1 MFYDFSHRHTA
12 CEVDEQ
18 FRYGEGVIYGQGLAY
33 SGVNEKV
40 ILSRDSRSTSHIQR
54 EYAYNGLFS
63 PVSVVKPGAF
73 VKVEDSYFVMT
84 MRKTAEG
91 DKSCSMMKT
100 NCIVELQRF
109 SQTYDANDNPVSG
122 NHFNPVKINV
132 IAYVEYVNASLRQQE
147 IGLLPTTQ
155 YILYLHPS
163 ANIKRPQDVLSPDR
177 VILNGRPY
185 QVDGVDDVKLPNMLY
200 VQLSEDKR

>member
-1 MFYDFSHRHTA
+1 MFYEFSHRHSDCTI
-12 CEVDEQ
+12 DEE
-18 FRYGEGVIYGQGLAY
+18 FRYGEGVIYGQGLEY
-33 SGVNEKV
+33 SGANEKV
-40 ILSRDSRSTSHIQR
+40 ILSRDSKGTSLIQR
-54 EYAYNGLFS
+54 EYAYNGLFA
-63 PVSVVKPGAF
+63 PVSVVKQGAL
-73 VKVEDSYFVMT
+73 VKVEDSYFVIT

-91 DKSCSMMKT
+91 NKSCSMMKT

-122 NHFNPVKINV
+122 THFNQVQVHV
-132 IAYVEYVNASLRQQE
+132 IAYAEYVNASLRQQE
-147 IGLLPTTQ
+147 IGLLPTTE

-163 ANIKRPQDVLSPDR
+163 ADIKRPQEVLSPDR
-177 VILNGRPY
+177 VIIKGRPY